1 MSQVQIL
8 DKILKEGQKSLDFFL
23 QRDFSA
29 ESPGFYDH
37 LRTVARMAH
46 HAFDIM
52 EPVTRKWAELRDDEV
67 QGKLSITAEEKDEML
82 DPDNIKKKISPQDN
96 NGKQVSISS
105 ISELSQD
112 VSFSTKTGRELPI
125 AGQVNT
131 EVATDGSD
139 VYSDQSNSVVS
150 DTSLTMSAS
159 STDCLI
165 GTGCQFQQ
173 SSETVE
179 VFTSSSSERPGSSNG
194 EISDVNT
201 KFQNVSN
208 THENDVLSET
218 ESLTIIV
225 TSIFYI

>member
-1 MSQVQIL
+1 MSQVNLSQVEYL
-8 DKILKEGQKSLDFFL
+8 DKILEEGKKSVGFFHK
-23 QRDFSA
+23 RDFST

-37 LRTVARMAH
+37 LRIIAKMAY

-52 EPVTRKWAELRDDEV
+52 EPVAREWAEFHDEED
-67 QGKLSITAEEKDEML
+67 QGKLNITAEVLDEML
-82 DPDNIKKKISPQDN
+82 DPNNIRKKISPQN
-96 NGKQVSISS
+96 NKDEQVLISS

-131 EVATDGSD
+131 EVATDGSEI
-139 VYSDQSNSVVS
+139 YSDQSNSVVS

-179 VFTSSSSERPGSSNG
+179 VFTSSLSERPGSSNG
-194 EISDVNT
+194 EISDVSI
-201 KFQNVSN
+201 KFQNVRKRN
-208 THENDVLSET
+208 NA
-218 ESLTIIV
+218 
-225 TSIFYI
+225 